1 MKPKQLP
8 RLWCALQGLL
18 PLEPG
23 RPRPRPGAVRRKG
36 SPGPDADEA
45 TRRRTAW
52 ERPERGRIGV
62 AVGRSR
68 ADRERRG
75 AF

>member
-1 MKPKQLP
+1 MKPRQLP

-52 ERPERGRIGV
+52 ERPEAREDWRCGGPLAGRP
-62 AVGRSR
+62 
-68 ADRERRG
+68 
-75 AF
+75 